1 MRKMRLQLIVMMLL
15 LCGAAGMMAGFA
27 GTTERNGEEAVPQ
40 TAEASA
46 WKGTAN
52 GASEAGTIAESN
64 LELLAALGQEHM
76 DPSALLTVKIQGEM
90 INSISKDQA
99 KTAAEE
105 LARAIGLSGSTSN
118 ELQGND
124 VFQAEGDR
132 SGVSVHL
139 DWALTKQGHS
149 YVRVMLVGE
158 AAAQA
163 REMMSLQQHVQE
175 RMEQAGIPNTW
186 NASIQGYAT
195 KSGSV
200 DATMAQVEEAVARKL
215 PLRSVEDYADVTTI
229 SRSYEAPSLGTFV
242 KSGDTPI
249 HMQIAV
255 HEDSVKKSSRITIG
269 FPVITIEY

>member
-1 MRKMRLQLIVMMLL
+1 MRKIRLQLIVMMLL

-27 GTTERNGEEAVPQ
+27 GTTERNGEESVPQ

-52 GASEAGTIAESN
+52 GASEAGTTAESN

-105 LARAIGLSGSTSN
+105 LARAMGLSGITSN

-124 VFQAEGDR
+124 VFQSEGDR
-132 SGVSVHL
+132 SGISVHL
-139 DWALTKQGHS
+139 DWALTKGHS

-229 SRSYEAPSLGTFV
+229 SRSYQAPSLGTFV

>member
-1 MRKMRLQLIVMMLL
+1 MRKIRLQLIVMMLL

-27 GTTERNGEEAVPQ
+27 GTTERNGEESVPQ
-40 TAEASA
+40 TTEASA

-52 GASEAGTIAESN
+52 GASEAGTAAKSN

-105 LARAIGLSGSTSN
+105 LARAMGLSGITAN

-139 DWALTKQGHS
+139 DWALTKEGHS
-149 YVRVMLVGE
+149 YVRIMLVGE

-163 REMMSLQQHVQE
+163 REMMSLQQHVQV

-200 DATMAQVEEAVARKL
+200 DGTMAQVEEAVARKL
-215 PLRSVEDYADVTTI
+215 PLRSVEDYADDTTI

>member
-1 MRKMRLQLIVMMLL
+1 MRKIRLQLIVMMLL

-27 GTTERNGEEAVPQ
+27 GTTERNGEESVPQ

-52 GASEAGTIAESN
+52 GASEAGTTAESN

-105 LARAIGLSGSTSN
+105 LARAMGISDITAN
-118 ELQGND
+118 VLQGND

-158 AAAQA
+158 AAAQV
-163 REMMSLQQHVQE
+163 REMMSLQQHVQV

-195 KSGSV
+195 KSGGV
-200 DATMAQVEEAVARKL
+200 DGTMAQVEEAVARKL
-215 PLRSVEDYADVTTI
+215 PFRSVEDYADVTTI

-255 HEDSVKKSSRITIG
+255 HEDSVKKRSRITIG

>member
-1 MRKMRLQLIVMMLL
+1 MRKIRLQLIVMMLL

-27 GTTERNGEEAVPQ
+27 GTTERNGEELVPQ
-40 TAEASA
+40 TAEASD
-46 WKGTAN
+46 WKATAK
-52 GASEAGTIAESN
+52 GASEAGSTAESN

-90 INSISKDQA
+90 INSIYKDQA

-105 LARAIGLSGSTSN
+105 LARAMGLSGITSN

-124 VFQAEGDR
+124 VFQAEGDQA
-132 SGVSVHL
+132 GVSVHL

-200 DATMAQVEEAVARKL
+200 DGTMAQVEETVARKL
-215 PLRSVEDYADVTTI
+215 PLRSVEDYADDTTI